1 MLEYLN
7 DIDTDALLAVNGLH
21 DMFQDAFW
29 WMVSAKWSSA
39 LLLLALVWILLHQ
52 NRRHALLML
61 VMLAFTVLVADQV
74 SSGLI
79 KHLVERLR
87 PTHDPSLDNMV
98 HVINGYRGGMYGF
111 VSSHAANF
119 FAVATLL
126 SFVMRHRLVTCA
138 LFTWAL
144 LQCYSRVY
152 LGVHYPGDI
161 MGGIVVG
168 VLAGWLLWCLMRWI
182 QHRWRLPQG
191 HYTRPDATIAAT
203 ASMDRPFAL
212 ILGGSEKNADFTE
225 LSNILVKER
234 PNLRRIALI
243 GATAERMLESL
254 SQAGLDTAG
263 ENGSSIQAAIF
274 PTLEEAFQD
283 SLSIGKGGIV
293 IMSPACASFGLFKNY
308 KERGKAFDRLVENYG

>member
-52 NRRHALLML
+52 NRRHALLVLAML
-61 VMLAFTVLVADQV
+61 GLTVLVADQV

-119 FAVATLL
+119 FAVATFISLI
-126 SFVMRHRLVTCA
+126 MRHRLVTCS

-168 VLAGWLLWCLMRWI
+168 VLAGWLVWRLMSWI
-182 QHRWRLPQG
+182 QHRWRLPRG
-191 HYTRPDATIAAT
+191 HYTRPDATLMA
-203 ASMDRPFAL
+203 
-212 ILGGSEKNADFTE
+212 
-225 LSNILVKER
+225 
-234 PNLRRIALI
+234 
-243 GATAERMLESL
+243 
-254 SQAGLDTAG
+254 
-263 ENGSSIQAAIF
+263 SSIAVTIIGLLTAALLTIN
-274 PTLEEAFQD
+274 
-283 SLSIGKGGIV
+283 I
-293 IMSPACASFGLFKNY
+293 
-308 KERGKAFDRLVENYG
+308 

>member
-111 VSSHAANF
+111 VSNHAANF

-126 SFVMRHRLVTCA
+126 SFVMRHRLVTCS

-191 HYTRPDATIAAT
+191 HYTRPDATILASSVAITILGLLT
-203 ASMDRPFAL
+203 AAL
-212 ILGGSEKNADFTE
+212 I
-225 LSNILVKER
+225 
-234 PNLRRIALI
+234 
-243 GATAERMLESL
+243 
-254 SQAGLDTAG
+254 Q
-263 ENGSSIQAAIF
+263 
-274 PTLEEAFQD
+274 TL
-283 SLSIGKGGIV
+283 
-293 IMSPACASFGLFKNY
+293 
-308 KERGKAFDRLVENYG
+308 

>member
-39 LLLLALVWILLHQ
+39 LLLLAIVWILLHQ

-126 SFVMRHRLVTCA
+126 SFVMRHRLVTCS

-168 VLAGWLLWCLMRWI
+168 VLVGWLLWCLMRWI

-191 HYTRPDATIAAT
+191 HYTRPDATIMASSVAITILGLLT
-203 ASMDRPFAL
+203 AAL
-212 ILGGSEKNADFTE
+212 I
-225 LSNILVKER
+225 
-234 PNLRRIALI
+234 
-243 GATAERMLESL
+243 
-254 SQAGLDTAG
+254 Q
-263 ENGSSIQAAIF
+263 
-274 PTLEEAFQD
+274 TL
-283 SLSIGKGGIV
+283 
-293 IMSPACASFGLFKNY
+293 
-308 KERGKAFDRLVENYG
+308 